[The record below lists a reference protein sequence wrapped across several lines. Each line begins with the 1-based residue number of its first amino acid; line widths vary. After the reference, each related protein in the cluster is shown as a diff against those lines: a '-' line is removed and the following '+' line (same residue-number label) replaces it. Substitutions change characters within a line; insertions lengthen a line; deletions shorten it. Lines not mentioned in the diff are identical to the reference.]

1 MLTNMAYQVF
11 TEKLSMSQIYKKK
24 KKKVVGRMTK
34 LLRPDMSQKFESC
47 EIN

>member
-11 TEKLSMSQIYKKK
+11 TEKLSMSQIYKK